1 MSPENAGMVAP
12 KPGNERKR
20 GGMNRWITI
29 GAVAIL
35 AIVAVIFITHRKKTT
50 KMVIE
55 TAAVDRQDITVTV
68 EANGS
73 IEPINVIEVKSKA
86 SGQIMK
92 MPVDVGSNVTPNQ
105 LLVQIDQRDVKNQF
119 DQAQAALRAAQV
131 SNEVAL
137 AQRKRSDQLASEGV
151 ITATEHETATLAYE
165 SARSALVRARTD
177 LDIARQKL
185 EDATVRAPSAGTIIE
200 KPVSVGTVISSATSS
215 VSGGTT
221 LLKMADLKQIRLRS
235 LVNETDIGNV
245 RPGQQATVV
254 VDAYPDRQFR
264 GSVEK
269 IEPVATVDQ
278 SVTQFPVLISIANE
292 DKLLMPGMNG
302 EVTILVE
309 EQDDVLAVPIDAIRT
324 TREAAEAGQ
333 ALGLKPDDIRND
345 IRKQAQTRMAAAGG
359 GGAGVAADPAAAGAG
374 RGTAMAQ
381 PGGADSARGAWR
393 RGRGD
398 STAAGGGGRGW
409 GGRGG
414 RGGFGRR
421 DSAFA
426 RGGSNGGGG
435 SGSSRGGGGGGF
447 GGGGG
452 GGGRGRQMRVAFV
465 KQGDTYV
472 PRVVR
477 IGVSNY
483 DYAQVL
489 SGLQEGEQV
498 ALLSAA
504 TLQMQR
510 EQSMQNIRQRMG
522 GGLGVPGT
530 GGTGGG
536 GGRGGAGG
544 GGGSGG
550 GGRGGGGGGR

>member
-1 MSPENAGMVAP
+1 M
-12 KPGNERKR
+12 
-20 GGMNRWITI
+20 RWIVI
-29 GAVAIL
+29 GLSVVAAVA
-35 AIVAVIFITHRKKTT
+35 AIYGITHRKKTT
-50 KMVIE
+50 KTVIQ
-55 TAAVDRQDITVTV
+55 TAAVERQDITVTV

-92 MPVDVGSNVTPNQ
+92 MPVDVGSKVTPNQ
-105 LLVQIDQRDVKNQF
+105 LLVQIDPRDVKNQF
-119 DQAQAALRAAQV
+119 DQSQAALRAAQV
-131 SNEVAL
+131 SEQVAL
-137 AQRKRSDQLASEGV
+137 AQRKRSDELFQESV
-151 ITATEHETATLAYE
+151 ITATEHETATLTYE

-177 LDIARQKL
+177 LDIARQRL
-185 EDATVRAPSAGTIIE
+185 EDATVRAPVAGTIIE
-200 KPVSVGTVISSATSS
+200 KPVSEGTVISSATSS
-215 VSGGTT
+215 ASGGTT
-221 LLKMADLKQIRLRS
+221 ILKMADLKQIRLRS

-245 RPGQQATVV
+245 KPGQPATVV
-254 VDAYPDRQFR
+254 VDAYPDRPFR
-264 GSVEK
+264 GTVEK
-269 IEPVATVDQ
+269 IEPMATVDQ
-278 SVTQFPVLISIANE
+278 SVTQFPVLVSISNE
-292 DKLLMPGMNG
+292 EGLLMPGMNG

-333 ALGLKPDDIRND
+333 ALGLKPDDIRNEL
-345 IRKQAQTRMAAAGG
+345 RNQAQTRMAAAQ
-359 GGAGVAADPAAAGAG
+359 GAGVPADPAAAGGAPTG
-374 RGTAMAQ
+374 RGAAMAQ
-381 PGGADSARGAWR
+381 PGRSGPADSTRGGWR

-398 STAAGGGGRGW
+398 STTAGGGGRRWGG
-409 GGRGG
+409 GGRG
-414 RGGFGRR
+414 GRR

-426 RGGSNGGGG
+426 RGGGA
-435 SGSSRGGGGGGF
+435 GF
-447 GGGGG
+447 GGGAGGG

-465 KQGDTYV
+465 KQGDKYV
-472 PRVVR
+472 PRMVR

-504 TLQMQR
+504 TLQLQR

-530 GGTGGG
+530 GGGG

-544 GGGSGG
+544 GGGGGG
-550 GGRGGGGGGR
+550 GGRGGGR

>member
-1 MSPENAGMVAP
+1 MSPENAGMP

-35 AIVAVIFITHRKKTT
+35 AIVAVTFVTHRKKTT
-50 KMVIE
+50 KTVIQ

-73 IEPINVIEVKSKA
+73 IEPINIIEVKSKA

-151 ITATEHETATLAYE
+151 ITATEHETATLAYA
-165 SARSALVRARTD
+165 SARSALVRASTD

-200 KPVSVGTVISSATSS
+200 KPVAVGTVISSATSS

-235 LVNETDIGNV
+235 LVNETDIGSV

-292 DKLLMPGMNG
+292 DGLLMPGMNG
-302 EVTILVE
+302 EVTILIE

-345 IRKQAQTRMAAAGG
+345 IR
-359 GGAGVAADPAAAGAG
+359 
-374 RGTAMAQ
+374 
-381 PGGADSARGAWR
+381 
-393 RGRGD
+393 
-398 STAAGGGGRGW
+398 
-409 GGRGG
+409 
-414 RGGFGRR
+414 
-421 DSAFA
+421 
-426 RGGSNGGGG
+426 
-435 SGSSRGGGGGGF
+435 
-447 GGGGG
+447 
-452 GGGRGRQMRVAFV
+452 
-465 KQGDTYV
+465 
-472 PRVVR
+472 
-477 IGVSNY
+477 
-483 DYAQVL
+483 
-489 SGLQEGEQV
+489 
-498 ALLSAA
+498 
-504 TLQMQR
+504 
-510 EQSMQNIRQRMG
+510 
-522 GGLGVPGT
+522 
-530 GGTGGG
+530 
-536 GGRGGAGG
+536 
-544 GGGSGG
+544 
-550 GGRGGGGGGR
+550 

>member
-119 DQAQAALRAAQV
+119 DQAQASLRAAQV

-398 STAAGGGGRGW
+398 STPAGGGGRGW

-530 GGTGGG
+530 GGG

>member
-1 MSPENAGMVAP
+1 MSPENAGP

-200 KPVSVGTVISSATSS
+200 KPVGVGTVISSATSS

-292 DKLLMPGMNG
+292 DGLLMPGMNG

-381 PGGADSARGAWR
+381 PGSAGADSSRGAWR

-426 RGGSNGGGG
+426 RGGSYGGGG

-544 GGGSGG
+544 GGGGGG

>member
-398 STAAGGGGRGW
+398 STPAGGGGRGW

-530 GGTGGG
+530 GGG

>member
-398 STAAGGGGRGW
+398 STPAGGGGRGW

>member
-1 MSPENAGMVAP
+1 VSPENAGP

-245 RPGQQATVV
+245 KPGQQATVV

-292 DKLLMPGMNG
+292 DGLLMPGMNG

-381 PGGADSARGAWR
+381 PGGAGADSARGAWR

-426 RGGSNGGGG
+426 RGGSYGGGG

-544 GGGSGG
+544 GGGGGG

>member
-1 MSPENAGMVAP
+1 MVAP

-245 RPGQQATVV
+245 KPGQQATVV

-292 DKLLMPGMNG
+292 DGLLMPGMNG

-381 PGGADSARGAWR
+381 PGSAGADSARGAWR

-426 RGGSNGGGG
+426 RGGSSG
-435 SGSSRGGGGGGF
+435 SGRGGGGGGF

-472 PRVVR
+472 PRMVR

>member
-1 MSPENAGMVAP
+1 MSPENAGP

-92 MPVDVGSNVTPNQ
+92 MPVDVGSNVTPSQ

-245 RPGQQATVV
+245 KPGQQATVV

-381 PGGADSARGAWR
+381 PGGA
-393 RGRGD
+393 
-398 STAAGGGGRGW
+398 
-409 GGRGG
+409 
-414 RGGFGRR
+414 
-421 DSAFA
+421 
-426 RGGSNGGGG
+426 
-435 SGSSRGGGGGGF
+435 
-447 GGGGG
+447 
-452 GGGRGRQMRVAFV
+452 
-465 KQGDTYV
+465 
-472 PRVVR
+472 
-477 IGVSNY
+477 
-483 DYAQVL
+483 
-489 SGLQEGEQV
+489 
-498 ALLSAA
+498 
-504 TLQMQR
+504 
-510 EQSMQNIRQRMG
+510 
-522 GGLGVPGT
+522 
-530 GGTGGG
+530 
-536 GGRGGAGG
+536 
-544 GGGSGG
+544 
-550 GGRGGGGGGR
+550 

>member
-1 MSPENAGMVAP
+1 VSPENAGMVAP

-398 STAAGGGGRGW
+398 STPAGGGGRGW

>member
-200 KPVSVGTVISSATSS
+200 KPVGVGTVISSATSS

-381 PGGADSARGAWR
+381 PGGAGADSARGAWR

-426 RGGSNGGGG
+426 RGASYGGGG
-435 SGSSRGGGGGGF
+435 SGSSR

-544 GGGSGG
+544 GGGGGG

>member
-1 MSPENAGMVAP
+1 MSPENAGMAVP

-20 GGMNRWITI
+20 GGMNRWIMI
-29 GAVAIL
+29 GAVAVL
-35 AIVAVIFITHRKKTT
+35 AIVAVYFVTHRKKTT
-50 KMVIE
+50 KTVIQ
-55 TAAVDRQDITVTV
+55 TAVVDRQDITVTV

-92 MPVDVGSNVTPNQ
+92 MPVDVGSSVTPNE

-119 DQAQAALRAAQV
+119 DQAQAALGAAQV

-151 ITATEHETATLAYE
+151 ITATEHETATLAYA

-292 DKLLMPGMNG
+292 DGLLMPGMNG

-359 GGAGVAADPAAAGAG
+359 GGAGAAADPAAAGAG
-374 RGTAMAQ
+374 HGTAMAQ
-381 PGGADSARGAWR
+381 PGGAGADSARRAWR

-398 STAAGGGGRGW
+398 STVAGGGRGW

-426 RGGSNGGGG
+426 RGGGGG
-435 SGSSRGGGGGGF
+435 SGRGGFGGGGA
-447 GGGGG
+447 GGGG

-465 KQGDTYV
+465 KQGDKYV

-530 GGTGGG
+530 GGG

-544 GGGSGG
+544 GGGG
-550 GGRGGGGGGR
+550 GGRGGGGGGGR

>member
-1 MSPENAGMVAP
+1 VSPENAGMVAP

-398 STAAGGGGRGW
+398 STPAGGGGRGW

-530 GGTGGG
+530 GGG